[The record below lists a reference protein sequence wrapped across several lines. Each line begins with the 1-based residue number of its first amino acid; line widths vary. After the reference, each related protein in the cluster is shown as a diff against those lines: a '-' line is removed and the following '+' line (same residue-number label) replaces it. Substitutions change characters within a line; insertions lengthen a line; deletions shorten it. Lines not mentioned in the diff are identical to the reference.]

1 MGSPTVRET
10 EEEEQDEHMKQKL
23 KEQEAPEDLRS
34 LLFTEAG
41 ELRTYFFIFSTLD
54 EKKNTLVY

>member
-1 MGSPTVRET
+1 
-10 EEEEQDEHMKQKL
+10 MKQKL

-54 EKKNTLVY
+54 GKKNTLVY